1 MNIDFNI
8 EVVFSYSYRTN
19 AHIGFSAEDDVDPVE
34 EALMMFAR
42 TGRSSARSSDPVV
55 EETLLRLVPTCQPT
69 PTPTPRSPS
78 GVSRAQFERDE
89 FDRQIRDQLCGLLVD
104 YLQSDPRVQLALRRF
119 RKLTSAN
126 SSHLSG
132 ARSSELLLLHAYRS
146 PIP

>member
-1 MNIDFNI
+1 
-8 EVVFSYSYRTN
+8 
-19 AHIGFSAEDDVDPVE
+19 
-34 EALMMFAR
+34 MFAR
-42 TGRSSARSSDPVV
+42 TGRSSARSNDPVV
-55 EETLLRLVPTCQPT
+55 EETLLRLVPSCQ

-126 SSHLSG
+126 SSHMSG
-132 ARSSELLLLHAYRS
+132 ARSSELLLLRATRS
-146 PIP
+146 PNP